1 MTKIADIKLDGKT
14 ALITGSARG
23 LGKVM
28 ARALTGAGAKVAI
41 VDIDEAEAEATAQ
54 ELTGRGAGEAAAFK
68 CDIADMADAKRTIEA
83 VIAKFGKLDILVNNA
98 AMGQIHIAQSPNSKS
113 TKFYEADPKVWQQ
126 VVVVNV
132 NGSFYMSHFA
142 AQHMVTHG
150 WGRIINTTTSRRSLQ
165 AEGNSPY
172 GVSKAA
178 IESETQIFA
187 KDLEGTGVTVN
198 TILPGGAADTTFVF
212 RSRELAEGGRPLLS
226 PEVMFNPILWLA
238 SQLSDGI
245 TGERVVGMLWDESL
259 DVEEAAKKA
268 MEGPAFMAQSS

>member
-1 MTKIADIKLDGKT
+1 MTAIKDIRLDGRT

-41 VDIDEAEAEATAQ
+41 VDVDEAEAKKTAA
-54 ELTGRGAGEAAAFK
+54 ELTARGGGEAVAFG
-68 CDIADMADAKRTIEA
+68 CDISSMEQAKATIEGT
-83 VIAKFGKLDILVNNA
+83 IARFGHLDILVNNA
-98 AMGQIHIAQSPNSKS
+98 AMGQIHVAKSPKSKS
-113 TKFYEADPKVWQQ
+113 TKFYEADPEVWQK

-132 NGSFYMSHFA
+132 NGAYYMSYFA
-142 AQHMVTHG
+142 APHMIANG
-150 WGRIINTTTSRRSLQ
+150 WGRIVNTTTSRRSLQ
-165 AEGNSPY
+165 AAANSPY

-212 RSRELAEGGRPLLS
+212 SSAASGRPLLS

-238 SQLSDGI
+238 SDHSNGI
-245 TGERVVGMLWDESL
+245 TGQRVVGMLWDESL
-259 DVEEAAKKA
+259 DVNEAAKKA
-268 MEGPAFMAQSS
+268 MEGPALVPGD

>member
-1 MTKIADIKLDGKT
+1 MTAIKDIRLEGKC

-28 ARALTGAGAKVAI
+28 ARALTSAGAKVAV
-41 VDIDEAEAEATAQ
+41 VDIDEAEAQKTAA
-54 ELTGRGAGEAAAFK
+54 ELTALGGGEAVAFR
-68 CDIADMADAKRTIEA
+68 CDISSMEDAKRTIDA
-83 VIAKFGKLDILVNNA
+83 VTARFGRLDILVNNA
-98 AMGQIHIAQSPNSKS
+98 AMGQIHIARSPESKS

-132 NGSFYMSHFA
+132 NGAFYMSYFA
-142 AQHMVTHG
+142 APHMIKNG

-165 AEGNSPY
+165 AEANSPY

-187 KDLEGTGVTVN
+187 KDLKGTGVTVN

-212 RSRELAEGGRPLLS
+212 KSGAAGRPLLS
-226 PEVMFNPILWLA
+226 PEVMFNPIIWLA
-238 SQLSDGI
+238 SEHSDGV
-245 TGERVVGMLWDESL
+245 TGERVVGMLWDETL
-259 DVEEAAKKA
+259 DVNAAAKKA
-268 MEGPAFMAQSS
+268 MEGPALMPE